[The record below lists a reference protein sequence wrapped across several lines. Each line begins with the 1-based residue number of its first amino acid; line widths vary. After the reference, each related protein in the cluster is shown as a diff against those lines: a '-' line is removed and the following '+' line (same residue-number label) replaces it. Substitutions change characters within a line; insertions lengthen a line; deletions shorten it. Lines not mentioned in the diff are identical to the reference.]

1 MINIKSLKFDADE
14 KLLDF
19 TEKKVGKVE
28 KFFDNLGDIDV
39 TLSLLPDAENK
50 CVKLQTHMPG
60 EEIGK
65 CLHPYTKALVASV
78 FDIKMDF
85 SKKIEQIKGEVPSPL
100 DAPKGCPFCDRCD
113 CSSDIC
119 FKEKPKLVEIS
130 EGHEVACHR
139 FKEGAGA
146 PEGAASNP
154 KAEN

>member
-60 EEIGK
+60 EEIVIER
-65 CLHPYTKALVASV
+65 HAHTFEEAVTDAADALKEKIVRS
-78 FDIKMDF
+78 KEKKF
-85 SKKIEQIKGEVPSPL
+85 SK
-100 DAPKGCPFCDRCD
+100 
-113 CSSDIC
+113 
-119 FKEKPKLVEIS
+119 
-130 EGHEVACHR
+130 
-139 FKEGAGA
+139 
-146 PEGAASNP
+146 
-154 KAEN
+154 